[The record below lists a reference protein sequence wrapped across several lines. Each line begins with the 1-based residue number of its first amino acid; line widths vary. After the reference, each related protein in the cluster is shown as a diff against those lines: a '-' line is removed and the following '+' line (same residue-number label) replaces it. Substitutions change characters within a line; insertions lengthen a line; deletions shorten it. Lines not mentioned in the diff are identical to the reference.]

1 MTTTAA
7 PRPAAPRPA
16 APRPALRPWGS
27 LALLHARYQFVE
39 TLRVPIAVIGNL
51 LFPSLALL
59 FFVIP
64 QGSITSDPVIST
76 AAIAQLGTF
85 AVMSACL
92 FTHGA
97 GVAED
102 RAQPFDT
109 FVRTLPARP
118 GPRLAGRVLNGLL
131 WAYQA
136 LVPLVVIGALLTAA
150 TLTPA
155 RALGAFV
162 LVAGVAVPFTLLGM
176 AIGFALSM
184 KAALAVVQCVLFP
197 LAFAGGL
204 FMPPEMFPGWLDAIS
219 QALPSRA
226 ARDLVV
232 QVTTGA
238 EAGPLAIPVLLA
250 WTALF
255 AALAVLAVRRD
266 EGRRYR

>member
-1 MTTTAA
+1 MSTTTAPRQA
-7 PRPAAPRPA
+7 P
-16 APRPALRPWGS
+16 PALRPWGA
-27 LALLHARYQFVE
+27 LAALHARYQFVE
-39 TLRVPIAVIGNL
+39 TVRVPIAVIGNL

-64 QGSITSDPVIST
+64 QSGITSDPLVST

-131 WAYQA
+131 WAYLA
-136 LVPLVVIGALLTAA
+136 LVPLVLIGLLLTAA
-150 TLTPA
+150 TLTPV
-155 RALGAFV
+155 RALGAV
-162 LVAGVAVPFTLLGM
+162 VMVAGVAVPFTLLGM
-176 AIGFALSM
+176 AIGYAMST

-204 FMPPEMFPGWLDAIS
+204 FMPPDLFPGWLDAIS
-219 QALPSRA
+219 QGLPSRA

-238 EAGPLAIPVLLA
+238 EAGALALPVLLG
-250 WTALF
+250 WTAVF

-266 EGRRYR
+266 EGRRFR